1 MAMLEAK
8 VGTGGFDDLSRR
20 IGIAVEKIHDSVMR
34 GVADWLH
41 LVIRTSFQDKETAE
55 GVPWEPLSLKYAK
68 RKRGPGILRESG
80 ALFEQVNRGP
90 FINGNTITAGSTLP
104 YAAAHQFG
112 FEGDE
117 SVRAFVRRIRTGDN
131 IWGMVLN
138 PQLGKMTRRIVKRG
152 EREDKIAEHTRHMR
166 IPARPYLPSPE
177 FVETEGTK
185 IAQGVVDGAIKEAAG
200 E

>member
-8 VGTGGFDDLSRR
+8 VGTGGFDDLARR
-20 IGIAVEKIHDSVMR
+20 VGMAVEKVQAYVMR

-41 LVIRTSFQDKETAE
+41 LVIRDSFEKRETAE
-55 GVPWEPLSLKYAK
+55 GVPWEPLSLEYAK

-117 SVRAFVRRIRTGDN
+117 SVREFVHRVRSRDV
-131 IWGMVLN
+131 WGKLFN
-138 PQLGKMTRRIVKRG
+138 PKLGKDTRRIIELGKGSVSS
-152 EREDKIAEHTRHMR
+152 HTRHMR
-166 IPARPYLPSPE
+166 IPARPYLPSKE

-185 IAQGVVDGAIKEAAG
+185 VAQEFVDGAIEGALG